1 MRNLDTER
9 LVRTSAAAITVIA
22 AIAALLLSD
31 NRDLEVVMLMVGA
44 VAAGLLAFDTAMDR
58 RRKSFAPWVLLSL
71 APIAKAVP
79 TVWVQVRPEDGLL
92 VERYDRAGSLLFGA
106 CVFGAIALLARPSRR
121 FGSSTKR
128 FVVAV
133 IAGTAITGALAGAS
147 VAFSFDP
154 NLGSVNAGR
163 LLETPTWFV
172 LSGLLAATVIAASQA
187 KKLSFSLT
195 GTLATGAAT
204 AAALAFS
211 VVGRDVGLG
220 WWIALFAGF
229 AVSAVDGKLVGRST
243 RGRQSSVA
251 TIVALIVGLIAA
263 ASAISARSDRVA
275 WAPGWALLAIASLAM
290 FALAMAS
297 KPADRASRTSQTV
310 DDPEAQARA
319 MATLQMDPRLDAALT
334 PESSV
339 EEFADQLNG
348 RRRRQPVTPGSA
360 SSATSRGPAG
370 TGFDDVAAAASAESL
385 EQRSSEAPPPEPA
398 IPEPQFAVDETQPEW
413 AQPVVDES
421 QPEWAQPVV
430 DESQPEW
437 AEPVVD
443 ESQPEWAEPV
453 VDESQPEWAEPVVDE
468 SQSVE
473 SQFAVDESQSVES
486 QFAVDESQSVESQ
499 PVVDESQSVESQ
511 SVVDES
517 QSVESQSVWAQAL
530 AGDEPTTPERLA
542 VVDEQ
547 PSDVAPAQPPN
558 ETAEAPIPAGASAGN
573 APLPPRPTRA
583 PVDQAHHFDP
593 STGLLSA
600 SGLQRALDQAFAVPR
615 QAGHVTMLMFMIR
628 DIDRI
633 EQQHG
638 RLASAAVTREVAD
651 RVAALLP
658 QGTGARFARSGYAIV
673 FVADLSNVAQT
684 TQWLARVL
692 LKLRAPVEG
701 GSLGDKIDVVAG
713 MAQCYEGEDVVPF
726 IERAN
731 QGLVRAAQLPE
742 PTLVVM
748 P

>member
-211 VVGRDVGLG
+211 VVGRGVGLG

-297 KPADRASRTSQTV
+297 KPADRASRTSQTI

-348 RRRRQPVTPGSA
+348 RRRRQPVNSGSA

-421 QPEWAQPVV
+421 QPEWA
-430 DESQPEW
+430 
-437 AEPVVD
+437 
-443 ESQPEWAEPV
+443 
-453 VDESQPEWAEPVVDE
+453 EPVVDE

-473 SQFAVDESQSVES
+473 SQFAVDESQ
-486 QFAVDESQSVESQ
+486 FAVDESR
-499 PVVDESQSVESQ
+499 
-511 SVVDES
+511 
-517 QSVESQSVWAQAL
+517 SVESQSVWAQAL
-530 AGDEPTTPERLA
+530 AGDEPATPERLA

-558 ETAEAPIPAGASAGN
+558 ETAEAPTPAAASAGN

-600 SGLQRALDQAFAVPR
+600 SGLQRTLNQAFAVPR

>member
-1 MRNLDTER
+1 MRNLDAER

-31 NRDLEVVMLMVGA
+31 NGDLEVVMLMVGA

-58 RRKSFAPWVLLSL
+58 RRKSFAPWMLLSL

-79 TVWVQVRPEDGLL
+79 TVWVQVRPADGLL

-147 VAFSFDP
+147 VAFSYDP
-154 NLGSVNAGR
+154 KLGSVNAGR

-172 LSGLLAATVIAASQA
+172 LSGLLAATVIATSQA

-229 AVSAVDGKLVGRST
+229 AVSAVDGKLIGRST

-251 TIVALIVGLIAA
+251 TVVALIVGLIAA

-339 EEFADQLNG
+339 EEFADQLHG
-348 RRRRQPVTPGSA
+348 RRRRQPVNPESA
-360 SSATSRGPAG
+360 SSATSRSPAG

-385 EQRSSEAPPPEPA
+385 EQRSSQAPPPEPA
-398 IPEPQFAVDETQPEW
+398 IPEPQFAVDE
-413 AQPVVDES
+413 S
-421 QPEWAQPVV
+421 QPEWAQSVV
-430 DESQPEW
+430 DESQSEW
-437 AEPVVD
+437 AQSVVD
-443 ESQPEWAEPV
+443 ESQSVESQSEWAE
-453 VDESQPEWAEPVVDE
+453 SVVDE

-486 QFAVDESQSVESQ
+486 Q
-499 PVVDESQSVESQ
+499 
-511 SVVDES
+511 
-517 QSVESQSVWAQAL
+517 SVWAQAL
-530 AGDEPTTPERLA
+530 AGDEPATPEKLA

-547 PSDVAPAQPPN
+547 PSDGSPAQPPT
-558 ETAEAPIPAGASAGN
+558 ETAEAPIPAAASVGN

-600 SGLQRALDQAFAVPR
+600 AGLQRALNQAFAVPR

-651 RVAALLP
+651 RIAALLP

-673 FVADLSNVAQT
+673 FVADLSNVDQT

-726 IERAN
+726 IARAN

>member
-421 QPEWAQPVV
+421 QPEWA
-430 DESQPEW
+430 
-437 AEPVVD
+437 
-443 ESQPEWAEPV
+443 EPV

-600 SGLQRALDQAFAVPR
+600 SGLQRALNQAFAVPR

>member
-1 MRNLDTER
+1 MRNLDAER

-31 NRDLEVVMLMVGA
+31 NGDLEVVMLMVGA

-58 RRKSFAPWVLLSL
+58 RRKSFAPWMLLSL

-154 NLGSVNAGR
+154 KLGSVNAGR
-163 LLETPTWFV
+163 FLETPTWFV
-172 LSGLLAATVIAASQA
+172 LSGLLAATVIATSQA

-251 TIVALIVGLIAA
+251 TVVALIVGLIAA

-297 KPADRASRTSQTV
+297 KPADRYSRTSQTV

-339 EEFADQLNG
+339 EEFADQLHG
-348 RRRRQPVTPGSA
+348 RRRRQPVNPESA
-360 SSATSRGPAG
+360 SSATSRSPAG

-385 EQRSSEAPPPEPA
+385 EQRSSQAPPPEPA
-398 IPEPQFAVDETQPEW
+398 IPEPQFAVDE
-413 AQPVVDES
+413 S
-421 QPEWAQPVV
+421 QPEWAQ
-430 DESQPEW
+430 S
-437 AEPVVD
+437 
-443 ESQPEWAEPV
+443 
-453 VDESQPEWAEPVVDE
+453 VVDE
-468 SQSVE
+468 SQSVEPQFAVDE

-499 PVVDESQSVESQ
+499 
-511 SVVDES
+511 
-517 QSVESQSVWAQAL
+517 SVWAQAL
-530 AGDEPTTPERLA
+530 AGDEPATPERLA

-547 PSDVAPAQPPN
+547 PSDGSPAQPPT
-558 ETAEAPIPAGASAGN
+558 ETAEAPIPAAASVGN

-600 SGLQRALDQAFAVPR
+600 AGLQRALNQAFAVPR

-651 RVAALLP
+651 RIAALLP

-673 FVADLSNVAQT
+673 FVADLSNVDQT

-726 IERAN
+726 IARAN